1 MRRGGISTAAMSST
15 KLTTTNGWFTP
26 KISVQRTL
34 MYQSS
39 KRFPLLMFSQKA
51 LCNLRVLN
59 DYVILLLI
67 TGLFLSTNIYA
78 AFRSD
83 EEILSIKNNTL
94 LNPDFSDVPGIIHI
108 NSLLPPDDHPPYPFL
123 PGVSSKS
130 LFDVPAWQIDLIF
143 ALAWIRHQ
151 LNTPDFSLERRLEEM
166 SKYLSSFFR
175 GSRKIQS
182 SAPMTSYDNDHQVSQ
197 KKQLANIEPEIIQLY
212 PVTYYRDSAT
222 ITKDAS
228 CESLGECR
236 LCEKAMDN
244 QEDLFCAI
252 GCEHIF
258 HSHCLFRW
266 LTSQLRTVRGQLA
279 EHSPCCGTEYTTSQ
293 SVSRFLSASVNFS
306 EFARLT
312 SMALSHAKQLIE
324 EKSTASNDA
333 VDRNSDIRTYLR
345 IAELSL
351 NDAISDGAVAILM
364 SLEGQEDEHTEQVG
378 SSDIANAVRAYTARG
393 DTNGLL
399 PFVKNPP
406 GWQDVH
412 DALLAH
418 YYNMKIK
425 YPYFKV
431 RQISP
436 LHEVFSQHPYFMTQI
451 PTKETIEGIV
461 SVIRYFQSELH
472 GHLPGQTLVLAGIGS
487 GNCIIERAIVEY
499 FKRSQARADLTIDQS
514 GLIELEPGLL
524 LHCSDKSTRSGFFGS
539 YVTSTMLACEEM
551 DYKTAMTTI
560 SAALPGAYILPFS
573 SWAPEENWF
582 ESLVNDPSV
591 IGCIN
596 LRHPSA
602 CEGWQDLFVS
612 RNPKC
617 LNRPAPEGLP
627 VFMAR
632 AQEFWRSDFNLLAW
646 GANDQLTAPLKDA
659 LSLKT
664 RLSVYYPRGTFNPP
678 ELPAEVLYDD
688 TFREQRHKPVNL
700 PENSDLDL
708 DSDWIRIRINWPMK

>member
-1 MRRGGISTAAMSST
+1 
-15 KLTTTNGWFTP
+15 
-26 KISVQRTL
+26 
-34 MYQSS
+34 
-39 KRFPLLMFSQKA
+39 MFSQKP

-59 DYVILLLI
+59 DYLILLLI

-78 AFRSD
+78 SFRSD
-83 EEILSIKNNTL
+83 EDILSIKNNTL
-94 LNPDFSDVPGIIHI
+94 LGPDFPDVPGGIHI
-108 NSLLPPDDHPPYPFL
+108 NSLLSPDDHPPYPFL

-151 LNTPDFSLERRLEEM
+151 LNTPDFSLERRLEEV

-182 SAPMTSYDNDHQVSQ
+182 SAPMTSYDNDHQISQ
-197 KKQLANIEPEIIQLY
+197 KKQLANIRSEIVQLY
-212 PVTYYRDSAT
+212 PVTYYQGDGST
-222 ITKDAS
+222 ITQDAS

-236 LCEKAMDN
+236 LCKKTMYN
-244 QEDLFCAI
+244 KEDLFCAI

-258 HSHCLFRW
+258 HSYCLFRW
-266 LTSQLRTVRGQLA
+266 FASQQRAGRGQSV
-279 EHSPCCGTEYTTSQ
+279 EHSPCCGTKYTTDQ
-293 SVSRFLSASVNFS
+293 SVSRLLSASMNFS

-312 SMALSHAKQLIE
+312 SMALSHAKQLME
-324 EKSTASNDA
+324 EKSIASSDA
-333 VDRNSDIRTYLR
+333 VGRNSDIRTYLR
-345 IAELSL
+345 MAELSL
-351 NDAISDGAVAILM
+351 NDAISDEAAAILM
-364 SLEGQEDEHTEQVG
+364 SLEEQEDEHTGQVG
-378 SSDIANAVRAYTARG
+378 SSGIANAVQAYSSRG
-393 DTNGLL
+393 DTNVLL

-406 GWQDVH
+406 SWQDVH

-418 YYNMKIK
+418 YYKMKVK
-425 YPYFKV
+425 YPYLKI

-436 LHEVFSQHPYFMTQI
+436 LHEVFGQLPYFMTQI

-472 GHLPGQTLVLAGIGS
+472 RHLPGQTLVLAGIGS

-499 FKRSQARADLTIDQS
+499 FKRSQARTDLPIDQS

-524 LHCSDKSTRSGFFGS
+524 LHCSDKCTRPGFFGS

-573 SWAPEENWF
+573 SWSPEETWF

-596 LRHPSA
+596 LRHPRV
-602 CEGWQDLFVS
+602 CDGWQDLFVS
-612 RNPKC
+612 RNPKW

-627 VFMAR
+627 VFMSPT
-632 AQEFWRSDFNLLAW
+632 QKFWRSDFNLLAW
-646 GANDQLTAPLKDA
+646 GANDQLTTPFKDV
-659 LSLKT
+659 LNLNT
-664 RLSVYYPRGTFNPP
+664 RLSVYYPKGKFNPP
-678 ELPAEVLYDD
+678 ELPAELLYDD
-688 TFREQRHKPVNL
+688 TFLEQSHKPVDF
-700 PENSDLDL
+700 PENSD
-708 DSDWIRIRINWPMK
+708 SDWSSD